1 VTETRDPQTQAVRHP
16 GAVAPAPPLAPH
28 RRRAADRVSHL
39 TREERRARGA
49 AARVLLPRDGLAEV
63 ASGHSRPDPVD
74 LLVAQGRTR
83 VPELVPLR
91 YGRMAATP
99 FTFYRGAALI
109 QASDLAATPDSGL
122 DVQLCGDAHVSN
134 FGLYGTPERRL
145 LFELNDFDETL
156 PGPFEW
162 DVKRLLAS
170 AEIAARGNGFGHKER
185 RELLLS
191 IAKAYRTTM
200 RDFAT
205 KPNLEVWYARL
216 DVDEYLAEHGG
227 SFRKTEAKRTESA
240 VRKARSR
247 DHLQSVAKLTELV
260 DGHRRFLSDPPL
272 VTSLVELLGADGAA
286 RFAEGMGEL
295 VRAYQAS
302 LQPDRRHL
310 VGTYRVVDMARK
322 VVGVGSVGTRAWI
335 LLLEGIDS
343 DDYLILQAKEAQA
356 SVLEQ
361 FLGASEYTQSG
372 QRVVEGQRLMQ
383 AASDAMLGWQRTQG
397 IDGVERDFYVRQLR
411 DWKGSAVIET
421 MVPAG
426 MRDYGALCAW
436 TLARAHARSGDRV
449 AIAAYLGGSKAADEA
464 FADFAEAYADRTEQD
479 HAALVAAI
487 GSGRLEAIQGV

>member
-1 VTETRDPQTQAVRHP
+1 VTDAGGTQVHAVLTT
-16 GAVAPAPPLAPH
+16 GAISPAPPLRPH
-28 RRRAADRVSHL
+28 RRRPADPVTHL
-39 TREERRARGA
+39 TREERQERGA
-49 AARVLLPRDGLAEV
+49 AARVLLPREALADV
-63 ASGHSRPDPVD
+63 GAGTSRPDPID
-74 LLVAQGRTR
+74 LLVSQGESR

-91 YGRMAATP
+91 YGRMVATP

-122 DVQLCGDAHVSN
+122 DVQLCGDAHLSN

-145 LFELNDFDETL
+145 LFDLNDFDETL

-170 AEIAARGNGFGHKER
+170 VEIAARGNGIGRKER
-185 RELLLS
+185 RELLVS
-191 IAKAYRTTM
+191 VAKVYRTTM

-205 KPNLEVWYARL
+205 KPNIDVWYARL
-216 DVDEYLAEHGG
+216 DVDDFMKENSGTFAKSEV
-227 SFRKTEAKRTESA
+227 KRTTST
-240 VRKARSR
+240 VKKARSR
-247 DHLQSVAKLTELV
+247 DHLQSVAKLTEMV

-272 VTSLVELLGADGAA
+272 VTSLAELLGVDEAA
-286 RFAEGMGEL
+286 RFEEGMGEL

-335 LLLEGIDS
+335 LLLEGVDAE
-343 DDYLILQAKEAQA
+343 DYLILQAKEAQA

-383 AASDAMLGWQRTQG
+383 AASDSMLGWQRTHG
-397 IDGVERDFYVRQLR
+397 LDGVTRDFYVRQLR

-421 MVPAG
+421 MQATG

-464 FADFAEAYADRTEQD
+464 FADFADAYADRTEKD
-479 HAALVAAI
+479 HAELVAAI
-487 GSGRLEAIQGV
+487 ASGRLTAIEGI

>member
-1 VTETRDPQTQAVRHP
+1 MTDIDRAPTDAVLAP
-16 GAVAPAPPLAPH
+16 GAIGPAPPLRPH
-28 RRRAADRVSHL
+28 RRRAADPVTHL
-39 TREERRARGA
+39 TRDERAARGA
-49 AARVLLPRDGLAEV
+49 AARVLLPREALADVGAGE
-63 ASGHSRPDPVD
+63 SRPDPID

-83 VPELVPLR
+83 LPELVPLR
-91 YGRMAATP
+91 YGRMMATP

-122 DVQLCGDAHVSN
+122 DVQLCGDAHLSN

-145 LFELNDFDETL
+145 LFDLNDFDETL

-170 AEIAARGNGFGHKER
+170 VEIAARGNGIEGKER
-185 RELLLS
+185 RRLVQGV
-191 IAKAYRTTM
+191 AKEYRTTI

-216 DVDEYLAEHGG
+216 DVDDFMKKYSG
-227 SFRKTEAKRTESA
+227 SYGKTQVKRTESS
-240 VRKARSR
+240 VRKARSH
-247 DHLQSVAKLTELV
+247 DHLQSVAKLTTVV
-260 DGHRRFLSDPPL
+260 DGQRRFRSDPPL
-272 VTSLVELLGADGAA
+272 VTTLAELLGAPEAA
-286 RFAEGMGEL
+286 RFTEGMSEL
-295 VRAYQAS
+295 VRAYQSS

-310 VGTYRVVDMARK
+310 VGQYRVIDMARK

-335 LLLEGIDS
+335 LLLEGID
-343 DDYLILQAKEAQA
+343 DGDLLILQAKEAQA

-361 FLGASEYTQSG
+361 FLGASEYTQAG

-383 AASDAMLGWQRTQG
+383 AASDSMLGWQRSHG
-397 IDGVERDFYVRQLR
+397 IDGVTRDFYVRQLR

-421 MVPAG
+421 MLPAG

-449 AIAAYLGGSKAADEA
+449 AIAAYLGSGKAADEA
-464 FADFAEAYADRTEQD
+464 FASFASAYADRTERD
-479 HAALVAAI
+479 HAALVAAV